1 MGRRVKLVEVGGDL
15 SAVVVALGS
24 VGVLWGM
31 GWQVEHKKRGF
42 DNL

>member
-1 MGRRVKLVEVGGDL
+1 MGGDL

-24 VGVLWGM
+24 VRVLWDM
-31 GWQVEHKKRGF
+31 RWQVEHKKRGF